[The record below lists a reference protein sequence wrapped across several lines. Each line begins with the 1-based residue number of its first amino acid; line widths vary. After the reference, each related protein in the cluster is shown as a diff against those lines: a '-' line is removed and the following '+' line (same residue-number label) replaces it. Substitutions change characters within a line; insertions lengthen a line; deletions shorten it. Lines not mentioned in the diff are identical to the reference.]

1 MSNVAVMLLMTEA
14 QYEALNTLSGRTQL
28 SATRVVSGDVHELQR
43 QFNQEFATELSEPN
57 TNGCGKHNYGLRL
70 VPIKPNTELFRITAP
85 NGDVIGWCEDHIAA
99 EHLCELLDKAV
110 AIRPPALNRL
120 DKPGFIQAAGP
131 VTLESEGGP
140 DYELLEGDR
149 LAVESARPGW
159 QIERAGE
166 MRFVDEDD
174 FYLIKREPKAT

>member
-1 MSNVAVMLLMTEA
+1 MSDKTVMILATQA
-14 QYEALNTLSGRTQL
+14 QYALLDTLAGREKMT
-28 SATRVVSGDVHELQR
+28 AMRVVEGDVSELQR
-43 QFNQEFATELSEPN
+43 QFNQEFARELGDMT
-57 TNGCGKHNYGLRL
+57 TNHCNKHNYGLRL
-70 VPIKPNTELFRITAP
+70 IPIKPNTELFRITAP
-85 NGDVIGWCEDHIAA
+85 NGDVIGWCENHIAA

-131 VTLESEGGP
+131 VTLASEGGP